1 MPNLTATA
9 TALLLT
15 LGVLLA
21 AFGVAGF
28 LGNWSST
35 PDHDSLRFVQALAT
49 TGRRLTYTGLA
60 LYVLHYSASGPAL
73 ALLLAAAGLALA
85 THLTRTSNTIV
96 PAGAPS

>member
-1 MPNLTATA
+1 MPDLTATA

-15 LGVLLA
+15 LGALLA
-21 AFGVAGF
+21 AFGVLGF
-28 LGNWSST
+28 LAVW
-35 PDHDSLRFVQALAT
+35 PAADHDSLRFVQALAA
-49 TGRRLTYTGLA
+49 TGRRSTYTGLT

-85 THLTRTSNTIV
+85 TYLTKTSNTIV